1 MEPKYE
7 KINTKNIYCNYSI
20 VEKMNKLILGFL
32 IALSVILLSL
42 SSNSI
47 LSYAEEGK
55 TNEIVIKDL
64 DLIVEEYVSG
74 LDKPVLIDFIDGQ
87 MLVIEKVGT
96 VRIISDGIL
105 NPEPILEL
113 NELSTSTEEG
123 LIGMLVDNN
132 DVFLHYTT
140 RDANDDSTS
149 NWFTKY
155 SWNGEKL
162 IDPIE
167 LLSFHK
173 GTGIHN
179 AGVMIKDENG
189 IVFATIGDL
198 GHGRSKDMQQKE
210 NFISEENNY
219 IGSIT
224 SLNAPNEVYAIGIR
238 NTFGLDID
246 PVTGMLWDTENGV
259 DTFDEINLIEKNFN
273 SGWNKI
279 QGPINDNEISMI
291 DGYQYSDPEFSWE
304 RAVGVTSIH
313 FIQSPLFP
321 EYENSVLV
329 GSFLGGLLYKFELN
343 ENRDGFRFDSDQLKD
358 LVLDNEDNPSEI
370 IFGTGFAGITDI
382 KEGPDGSIYIVTI
395 GDGKIFRIS
404 PILTPTDWEEH
415 IQDVVESDCRDFSNS
430 KIFSGCIFSDEDFIG
445 KNFSNKDFRFT
456 DFRNSNLTDVDFQ
469 YANLVNSNFYNA
481 KLSNVNFSDANL
493 DSVVFQN
500 AKLENVNFDEA
511 SLISSDFQKTNL
523 INVSFINSNLVKSS
537 FEKVR
542 SNNLQLMHA
551 NLERANLE
559 SSNLEFVNLENTN
572 LFFTKFDNSVLKNSK
587 FNDAKLWKTKLNNVD
602 LENSSFID
610 TDNYYSQF
618 KKSNLKN
625 VDFQSSRLSH
635 VDFTN
640 SNLANAN
647 LLDVYPVNTI
657 FDNTNLDGAEINT
670 CLQHDIIS
678 RIINKILRSTAELNL
693 EVFEKLLIGIC
704 N

>member
-1 MEPKYE
+1 MKQLFFHNNLLEML
-7 KINTKNIYCNYSI
+7 T
-20 VEKMNKLILGFL
+20 LGFL
-32 IALSVILLSL
+32 IIFSVILLSL
-42 SSNSI
+42 SGNNI

-55 TNEIVIKDL
+55 INYIVMKDS

-74 LDKPVLIDFIDGQ
+74 LNKPVLIDFIDEQ

-113 NELSTSTEEG
+113 NVGTSTEEG

-279 QGPINDNEISMI
+279 QGPINDNEIPMI
-291 DGYQYSDPEFSWE
+291 DGYKYSDPEFSWE
-304 RAVGVTSIH
+304 RTIGVTSIH

-343 ENRDGFRFDSDQLKD
+343 ENRDGFRFDNEQLKD
-358 LVLDNEDNPSEI
+358 LVLNNEDNPSEI

-469 YANLVNSNFYNA
+469 DANLVNSNFYNA
-481 KLSNVNFSDANL
+481 KLSNVNFSGANL
-493 DSVVFQN
+493 DSAVFQN
-500 AKLENVNFDEA
+500 AELKNVNFDKA
-511 SLISSDFQKTNL
+511 SLASSDFQKTTL
-523 INVSFINSNLVKSS
+523 TDVSFINSNLEKS
-537 FEKVR
+537 FFKNIK
-542 SNNLQLMHA
+542 SNDLQFTNA
-551 NLERANLE
+551 NLERADL
-559 SSNLEFVNLENTN
+559 SNADLEFVNLENAF

-587 FNDAKLWKTKLNNVD
+587 FDGATLWKTKLNNAN
-602 LENSSFID
+602 LENSSFIE
-610 TDNYYSQF
+610 TENYYSEF

-625 VDFQSSRLSH
+625 VDLQSSRLDY
-635 VDFTN
+635 VDFTDAN
-640 SNLANAN
+640 LSNVS
-647 LLDVYPVNTI
+647 LLDVYPVHTI
-657 FDNTNLDGAEINT
+657 FDNANLDDAEINT
-670 CLQHDIIS
+670 CLQHDLIS
-678 RIINKILRSTAELNL
+678 RIMNKILRSITNLNF
-693 EVFEKLLIGIC
+693 EVFEQSLISVC

>member
-1 MEPKYE
+1 
-7 KINTKNIYCNYSI
+7 
-20 VEKMNKLILGFL
+20 MNKLILGFL
-32 IALSVILLSL
+32 IIFSIILLNL
-42 SSNSI
+42 SSNNI

-55 TNEIVIKDL
+55 TNDIVMKDL

-140 RDANDDSTS
+140 IDANDDSTS

-155 SWNGEKL
+155 SWNGKKL

-173 GTGIHN
+173 GTGVHN

-189 IVFATIGDL
+189 KVFAAIGDL
-198 GHGRSKDMQQKE
+198 GHGQSKNMQQKE

-246 PVTGMLWDTENGV
+246 PVTGMFWDTENGV

-279 QGPINDNEISMI
+279 QGPINDNEIPVI
-291 DGYQYSDPEFSWE
+291 DGYRYSD
-304 RAVGVTSIH
+304 

-343 ENRDGFRFDSDQLKD
+343 ENRDGFSFDNDQLND

-415 IQDVVESDCRDFSNS
+415 IQGVVESDCRDFSNS
-430 KIFSGCIFSDEDFIG
+430 KIFSGCIFSDESFID

-469 YANLVNSNFYNA
+469 DANLVNSNFHNA
-481 KLSNVNFSDANL
+481 KLSNVNFSGANL
-493 DSVVFQN
+493 NSAIFQN
-500 AKLENVNFDEA
+500 AELENVNFDNA
-511 SLISSDFQKTNL
+511 SLASSDFQKTTL
-523 INVSFINSNLVKSS
+523 KDISFINSNLEKSFFKNAKS
-537 FEKVR
+537 D
-542 SNNLQLMHA
+542 NLQFINA
-551 NLERANLE
+551 NLERADL
-559 SSNLEFVNLENTN
+559 STAHLEFVNLENTF
-572 LFFTKFDNSVLKNSK
+572 LFFTNFDNSALKNSK
-587 FNDAKLWKTKLNNVD
+587 FDGATLWKTKLNNAN
-602 LENSSFID
+602 LENSSFIE
-610 TDNYYSQF
+610 TENYYSEF

-625 VDFQSSRLSH
+625 VDFQSSRLDY
-635 VDFTN
+635 VDFTDAN
-640 SNLANAN
+640 LSNVI
-647 LLDVYPVNTI
+647 LLDVYPVHTI
-657 FDNTNLDGAEINT
+657 FDNTNLDDAEINT
-670 CLQHDIIS
+670 CLQHDLIS
-678 RIINKILRSTAELNL
+678 RIINKILRSITSLNFKI
-693 EVFEKLLIGIC
+693 FEQSLISVC

>member
-1 MEPKYE
+1 M
-7 KINTKNIYCNYSI
+7 KIY
-20 VEKMNKLILGFL
+20 VLGFL
-32 IALSVILLSL
+32 ILF
-42 SSNSI
+42 SI
-47 LSYAEEGK
+47 LFVNLTSNDILTYAEENK
-55 TNEIVIKDL
+55 TNNIVIKDA
-64 DLIVEEYVSG
+64 DLIIEEYLSG
-74 LDKPVLIDFIDGQ
+74 LNLPVMIDFIGEH
-87 MLVIEKVGT
+87 MLVVEKDEGT
-96 VRIISDGIL
+96 IKIIKNGVLIS
-105 NPEPILEL
+105 EPILQLEVS
-113 NELSTSTEEG
+113 NASEEG
-123 LIGMLVDNN
+123 LIGILVQNN
-132 DVFLHYTT
+132 DVFVHHTT
-140 RDANDDSTS
+140 RSIDDGTIS

-155 SWNGEKL
+155 TWNGEKL
-162 IDPIE
+162 IEPVE

-179 AGVMIKDENG
+179 SGVMIEDENG
-189 IVFATIGDL
+189 MVFGAIGDL
-198 GHGRSKDMQQKE
+198 GYGKILDMQQEK
-210 NFISEENNY
+210 NFLSEENNY
-219 IGSIT
+219 IGSI
-224 SLNAPNEVYAIGIR
+224 SPLNAPSEVYAVGIR
-238 NTFGLDID
+238 NTYGLDID
-246 PVTGMLWDTENGV
+246 PVTGILWDTENGHNS
-259 DTFDEINLIEKNFN
+259 FDEVNLVQKKFN
-273 SGWNKI
+273 SGWSKI
-279 QGPINDNEISMI
+279 QGPIKDNQETPII
-291 DGYQYSDPEFSWE
+291 NGYQYSDPEFSWE
-304 RAVGVTSIH
+304 RPVAVTSIH

-329 GSFLGGLLYKFELN
+329 GSFLGGILYKFELN
-343 ENRDGFRFDSDQLKD
+343 ENRDGFRFNGDQLKD

-404 PILTPTDWEEH
+404 PILTPADWEEH

-469 YANLVNSNFYNA
+469 DANLVNSNFYNA
-481 KLSNVNFSDANL
+481 KLSNVNFSGANL

-500 AKLENVNFDEA
+500 AELENVNFDEA

-523 INVSFINSNLVKSS
+523 TNASFINSNLAKSS
-537 FEKVR
+537 FEKAR

-559 SSNLEFVNLENTN
+559 SSNLEFVNLENAN

-602 LENSSFID
+602 LENSSFIN

-640 SNLANAN
+640 SNLANTN

-657 FDNTNLDGAEINT
+657 FDNTNLDDAEINT